1 MEERPR
7 DISSWILIAVLI
19 YTAAMWRSLGEWPA
33 RDPAGDLRWRHQQR
47 WGDDPISNQDLEQLP
62 LAGTIRQRGSPFCGP
77 TTAAAAQSFWTNIF
91 QRDPQVVTH
100 FMILRGS
107 HHLKQDCNSEEK
119 RKRWMGHKRFGDKS
133 RTAVH
138 YRSSSCTDDAGDDGD
153 LVFSTLTFFSCR
165 LDIPSSIS
173 MTSFH

>member
-1 MEERPR
+1 MLYNKSRNIGVTPLTHPSLLLSR
-7 DISSWILIAVLI
+7 ANNMTAV
-19 YTAAMWRSLGEWPA
+19 
-33 RDPAGDLRWRHQQR
+33 
-47 WGDDPISNQDLEQLP
+47 
-62 LAGTIRQRGSPFCGP
+62 
-77 TTAAAAQSFWTNIF
+77 AAAQSFWTNIF

-133 RTAVH
+133 RTGVH

-153 LVFSTLTFFSCR
+153 LVFSTLTFFFVSFGHSVIHFDDFIS
-165 LDIPSSIS
+165 LSSPIPNRCIS
-173 MTSFH
+173 YLLKYLYTFFT